1 MWAPRAGQ
9 HGPLPGGT
17 LSAGQQDLQPGGRYS
32 SREAGRSSVESFYW
46 TLRSRSLLELFLAMG
61 LRSSSY
67 LYYNLISVTRTD
79 SGMYIS
85 QKMYTLELLQ
95 EAGVMTSKPY
105 KLPMDPNLKLQ
116 AKMGTPLQDPE
127 LIRRYIAK
135 LIYLIITR
143 PDICYTL
150 QLLSQ
155 FMQNATSVHMQVV
168 KHLLRYLLNFP
179 GQGILLTHHSKAH
192 LTTYCD
198 SDWASCPMTRRS
210 TTGYCIL
217 LGDSPISW
225 KSKKQGVVS
234 RSSAEAEYRAMAVTF
249 CEVTWLLSLL
259 NDLGLKDLHPITL
272 HCDNQAAIH
281 IAANP
286 VFHARIKHIEVG
298 CHYVRDQVK
307 DGTIRPERVAGT
319 IPYGVENAPCQK
331 APGSGC
337 FRQFTPF
344 VDSLVVR
351 FEKEEMLNSAG
362 ILLLATCFMIGLES
376 LNAVSNDSIL
386 AATSRNESHVKAPC
400 PSGWVM
406 GPSKTICFK
415 YIGNSQSWNESETDC
430 RANHG
435 HLAAFTSSA
444 DLNFVQDLCSKST
457 SSSECWVG
465 GRSTNASN
473 RIDWKWS
480 DDYYN
485 WNETFLNV
493 VAPDLKS
500 SCTNSSCLNYYKE
513 DSTSLC
519 TM

>member
-1 MWAPRAGQ
+1 LSLGSETVTGTPQLGRRPSPTPKTHGQ
-9 HGPLPGGT
+9 GFESRLLPC
-17 LSAGQQDLQPGGRYS
+17 
-32 SREAGRSSVESFYW
+32 
-46 TLRSRSLLELFLAMG
+46 
-61 LRSSSY
+61 
-67 LYYNLISVTRTD
+67 
-79 SGMYIS
+79 
-85 QKMYTLELLQ
+85 LLQ
-95 EAGVMTSKPY
+95 LVPHWA
-105 KLPMDPNLKLQ
+105 
-116 AKMGTPLQDPE
+116 
-127 LIRRYIAK
+127 RRV
-135 LIYLIITR
+135 
-143 PDICYTL
+143 D
-150 QLLSQ
+150 
-155 FMQNATSVHMQVV
+155 
-168 KHLLRYLLNFP
+168 
-179 GQGILLTHHSKAH
+179 
-192 LTTYCD
+192 
-198 SDWASCPMTRRS
+198 
-210 TTGYCIL
+210 
-217 LGDSPISW
+217 
-225 KSKKQGVVS
+225 
-234 RSSAEAEYRAMAVTF
+234 
-249 CEVTWLLSLL
+249 
-259 NDLGLKDLHPITL
+259 
-272 HCDNQAAIH
+272 
-281 IAANP
+281 
-286 VFHARIKHIEVG
+286 
-298 CHYVRDQVK
+298 
-307 DGTIRPERVAGT
+307 GT

-351 FEKEEMLNSAG
+351 FEVMERKMLNSAG

-500 SCTNSSCLNYYKE
+500 SCTNSSCLN
-513 DSTSLC
+513 
-519 TM
+519 